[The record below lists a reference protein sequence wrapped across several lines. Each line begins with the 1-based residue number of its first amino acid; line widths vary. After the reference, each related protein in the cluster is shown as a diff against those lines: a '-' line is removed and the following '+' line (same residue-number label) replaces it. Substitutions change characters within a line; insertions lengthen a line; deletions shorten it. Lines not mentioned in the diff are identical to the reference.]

1 MSKEARTPMTLELV
15 KKGQG
20 AIPEPIPEAPRRPE
34 PVLEV
39 ASAPP
44 REPMTAFT
52 VRMPEALS
60 ERIRLL
66 SIRTRRGKGDLVVE
80 ALTRFLDGAGV

>member
-1 MSKEARTPMTLELV
+1 MSKEARSPITLDLV
-15 KKGQG
+15 KKGLG
-20 AIPEPIPEAPRRPE
+20 AVPEPIPEAPRRSE